1 MSQIRVDNEDN
12 RWWWIS
18 GELCFSTVDQLLLEF
33 NQIVKDAPP
42 KIIDLSEVTHTDSA
56 GLALLIEWLK
66 FDKLINFDN
75 IPIQLLSIAA
85 VSGLQDLINS
95 NASSG

>member
-12 RWWWIS
+12 RWWIS
-18 GELCFSTVDQLLLEF
+18 GELCFSTVDQLLVEF
-33 NQIVKDAPP
+33 NQIVKDTPP

-95 NASSG
+95 NGSSC

>member
-1 MSQIRVDNEDN
+1 MSQIRVGDETN
-12 RWWWIS
+12 RWWVS
-18 GELCFSTVDQLLLEF
+18 GELSFSTVDQLLLEF
-33 NQIVKDAPP
+33 NELVKDTPP
-42 KIIDLSEVTHTDSA
+42 KIIDLSEITHTDSA
-56 GLALLIEWLK
+56 GLALLIEWLR

-95 NASSG
+95 NASSC

>member
-12 RWWWIS
+12 RWWIS
-18 GELCFSTVDQLLLEF
+18 GELCFSTVDQLLVEF
-33 NQIVKDAPP
+33 NQIVKDTPP

-66 FDKLINFDN
+66 FDNLINFDN

-95 NASSG
+95 NGSSR